1 MISDGGPKHDDS
13 HDAVAAVSA
22 TSSQRQIEISTLL
35 HRATHAHCVLIK
47 TIPLIF
53 DHNLCKNVDRNS
65 FTDRFPMKFP
75 VYRWQKFPSYIHYLC
90 LMSPLL

>member
-53 DHNLCKNVDRNS
+53 DHNLCKNVDRFS
-65 FTDRFPMKFP
+65 KF
-75 VYRWQKFPSYIHYLC
+75 VY
-90 LMSPLL
+90 